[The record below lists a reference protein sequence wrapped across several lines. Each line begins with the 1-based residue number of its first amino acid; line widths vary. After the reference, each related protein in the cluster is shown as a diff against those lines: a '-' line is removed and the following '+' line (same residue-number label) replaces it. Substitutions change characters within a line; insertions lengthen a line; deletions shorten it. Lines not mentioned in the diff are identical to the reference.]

1 MRKNFLNY
9 LKIILPFLMLLIF
22 RSIFFTPIISDE
34 TIYINM
40 AKALREGLLPYK
52 DFFFAH
58 PILQLLL
65 LYPIAQTNNF
75 FIVKI
80 FVSIIGL
87 SSVFLTYLIAKNI
100 FDEKSAYISVLFTLF
115 FPGFIIF
122 GNLAM
127 GTFEAVLFLLLSFYF
142 LLRGKVFLSSIFLSL
157 SIFTRYLVLL
167 FLPFIIF
174 YTFKFYKKQFK
185 KFLIFLVLNLTF
197 LSAIFLLIFGFNFIK
212 DTVFYHFESNI
223 KLSISLANWI
233 LQYLSLGFFTLFIC
247 FISLVF
253 GYFKK
258 DFMLLAF
265 SIFILFYDI
274 TILLIFRQVIYHYF
288 AFTIPFLSIVFGR
301 IFYASKFL
309 ELKFFIILILL
320 LSIISNYR
328 SLIYYF
334 DYTKNLV
341 FDDAANYTLKLSE
354 KDDLIFG
361 EPRVVNYVSFVT
373 GRKILNNY
381 FDSDL
386 KFINFYGRDKV
397 LNQIEKAKPKLLFVD
412 DQHYSFLGPIL
423 NNYKLIKEWNVPEYY
438 HLYLFELNE

>member
-87 SSVFLTYLIAKNI
+87 ASIFFTYLIAKKI

-223 KLSISLANWI
+223 KLPISLANWI

-301 IFYASKFL
+301 VFSTSKFL

-341 FDDAANYTLKLSE
+341 FDDAANYTLKLAE

-397 LNQIEKAKPKLLFVD
+397 LNEIENAKPKLLFVD
-412 DQHYSFLGPIL
+412 DQHYSFLVPIL

>member
-1 MRKNFLNY
+1 MRNNFLNY
-9 LKIILPFLMLLIF
+9 LKIILPFLIFLIF

-40 AKALREGLLPYK
+40 AKALGEGLLPYK

-65 LYPIAQTNNF
+65 LYPITQTNNF

-87 SSVFLTYLIAKNI
+87 ASIFFTYLIAKKI

-185 KFLIFLVLNLTF
+185 KSLIFLVLNLTF

-223 KLSISLANWI
+223 KLPISLANWI

-274 TILLIFRQVIYHYF
+274 TIILIFRQVIYHYF

-373 GRKILNNY
+373 DRKIVNNY

>member
-1 MRKNFLNY
+1 MRNNFLNY
-9 LKIILPFLMLLIF
+9 LKIILPFLIFLIF

-40 AKALREGLLPYK
+40 AKALGEGLLPYK

-65 LYPIAQTNNF
+65 LYPITQTNNF

-87 SSVFLTYLIAKNI
+87 ASIFFTYLIAKKI

-223 KLSISLANWI
+223 KLPISLANWI

-288 AFTIPFLSIVFGR
+288 AFAIPFLSIVFGR

-373 GRKILNNY
+373 GRKIVNNY

-386 KFINFYGRDKV
+386 KFINFYGGDKV
-397 LNQIEKAKPKLLFVD
+397 LNEIEKAKPKLLFVD
-412 DQHYSFLGPIL
+412 NQHYSFLGPIL

>member
-9 LKIILPFLMLLIF
+9 LKIISPFLMLLIF
-22 RSIFFTPIISDE
+22 RLIFFTPIISDE

-197 LSAIFLLIFGFNFIK
+197 LSAIFLLIFGFDFIK

-223 KLSISLANWI
+223 KLPISLANWI

-328 SLIYYF
+328 SLMYYF

-341 FDDAANYTLKLSE
+341 FDDAANYTLKLAG

-373 GRKILNNY
+373 GRKIVNNY

-412 DQHYSFLGPIL
+412 DQHYSLLGPIL

>member
-1 MRKNFLNY
+1 
-9 LKIILPFLMLLIF
+9 
-22 RSIFFTPIISDE
+22 
-34 TIYINM
+34 
-40 AKALREGLLPYK
+40 
-52 DFFFAH
+52 
-58 PILQLLL
+58 
-65 LYPIAQTNNF
+65 
-75 FIVKI
+75 
-80 FVSIIGL
+80 
-87 SSVFLTYLIAKNI
+87 
-100 FDEKSAYISVLFTLF
+100 
-115 FPGFIIF
+115 
-122 GNLAM
+122 
-127 GTFEAVLFLLLSFYF
+127 
-142 LLRGKVFLSSIFLSL
+142 
-157 SIFTRYLVLL
+157 
-167 FLPFIIF
+167 
-174 YTFKFYKKQFK
+174 
-185 KFLIFLVLNLTF
+185 
-197 LSAIFLLIFGFNFIK
+197 
-212 DTVFYHFESNI
+212 
-223 KLSISLANWI
+223 
-233 LQYLSLGFFTLFIC
+233 
-247 FISLVF
+247 
-253 GYFKK
+253 
-258 DFMLLAF
+258 MLLAF

-288 AFTIPFLSIVFGR
+288 AFAIPFLSIVFGR

-373 GRKILNNY
+373 GRKIVNNY

-397 LNQIEKAKPKLLFVD
+397 LNEIEKAKPKLLFVD
-412 DQHYSFLGPIL
+412 NQHYSFLGPIL

>member
-1 MRKNFLNY
+1 MRNNFLNY
-9 LKIILPFLMLLIF
+9 LKIILPFLIFLIF

-40 AKALREGLLPYK
+40 AKALGEGLLPYK

-65 LYPIAQTNNF
+65 LYPITQTNNF

-87 SSVFLTYLIAKNI
+87 ASIFFTYLIAKKI

-223 KLSISLANWI
+223 KLPISLANWI

-288 AFTIPFLSIVFGR
+288 AFAIPFLSIVFGR

-373 GRKILNNY
+373 GRKIVNNY

-397 LNQIEKAKPKLLFVD
+397 LNEIEKAKPKLLFVD
-412 DQHYSFLGPIL
+412 NQHYSFLGPIL

>member
-9 LKIILPFLMLLIF
+9 LKIISPFLMLLIF
-22 RSIFFTPIISDE
+22 RLIFFTPIISDE

-197 LSAIFLLIFGFNFIK
+197 LSAIFLLIFGFDFIK

-361 EPRVVNYVSFVT
+361 EPRVINYVSFVT

-386 KFINFYGRDKV
+386 KFINFYGREKI

-412 DQHYSFLGPIL
+412 DQHYSLLGPIL

-438 HLYLFELNE
+438 HLYLFELNK

>member
-1 MRKNFLNY
+1 MLNNFLNY
-9 LKIILPFLMLLIF
+9 LKIILPFLIFLIF

-40 AKALREGLLPYK
+40 AKALGEGLLPYK

-65 LYPIAQTNNF
+65 LYPITQTNNF

-80 FVSIIGL
+80 FVSMIGL
-87 SSVFLTYLIAKNI
+87 ASIFFTYLIAKKI

-142 LLRGKVFLSSIFLSL
+142 LLHGKVFLSSIFLSL

-174 YTFKFYKKQFK
+174 YTFKFYRKQLK
-185 KFLIFLVLNLTF
+185 KFSIFLALNLIF
-197 LSAIFLLIFGFNFIK
+197 LSAIFLLIFGFDFIK

-223 KLSISLANWI
+223 KLPISLANWV

-341 FDDAANYTLKLSE
+341 FDDAANYTLKLAE
-354 KDDLIFG
+354 KNDLIFG

-373 GRKILNNY
+373 GRKIVNNY

-397 LNQIEKAKPKLLFVD
+397 LNQIEKAKPKILFVD